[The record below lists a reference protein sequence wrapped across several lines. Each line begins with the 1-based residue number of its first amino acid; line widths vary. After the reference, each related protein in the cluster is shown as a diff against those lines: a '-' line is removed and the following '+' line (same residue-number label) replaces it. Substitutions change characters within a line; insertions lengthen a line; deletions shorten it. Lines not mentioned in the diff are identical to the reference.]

1 MIANIKLSTKHLH
14 KFLYKTK
21 TCLKNVFKKSHPF
34 TKGSVGACMQ
44 ILNLTIQRH
53 TTAKDKNLY
62 MCYKNI
68 ILGEKNSIASSH
80 SSKLSVS
87 TVLIRS
93 YGWYKAMLSANLPF
107 YSSLKDLVLRGS
119 LVFHCSYINTV
130 SVGRDA
136 TSKRRPETISGLR
149 RTKQM
154 PHIKTKWTPTSSM
167 STYNTAQTVWIHP
180 EVIPDHSVCL
190 CVHVLYVFS
199 HVYIHLGLLVCV
211 WDTQSDFHVLRHNNT
226 LTYRT

>member
-1 MIANIKLSTKHLH
+1 MIVNIKLSTKHLH

-21 TCLKNVFKKSHPF
+21 THLENVFKKSHPF

-44 ILNLTIQRH
+44 ILNLTIQHH

-87 TVLIRS
+87 IDLIRS

-119 LVFHCSYINTV
+119 LVFHCSFINTV

-167 STYNTAQTVWIHP
+167 STYNTAQTV
-180 EVIPDHSVCL
+180 
-190 CVHVLYVFS
+190 
-199 HVYIHLGLLVCV
+199 
-211 WDTQSDFHVLRHNNT
+211 
-226 LTYRT
+226 

>member
-1 MIANIKLSTKHLH
+1 MFS
-14 KFLYKTK
+14 
-21 TCLKNVFKKSHPF
+21 KKSHPF

-44 ILNLTIQRH
+44 ILNLTFQHH

-87 TVLIRS
+87 IYFIRS
-93 YGWYKAMLSANLPF
+93 YGWYDAMLSANLPF
-107 YSSLKDLVLRGS
+107 YSSPTDLVLRGS

-136 TSKRRPETISGLR
+136 TSKRGPETISGLR

-167 STYNTAQTVWIHP
+167 STYNTAQTV
-180 EVIPDHSVCL
+180 
-190 CVHVLYVFS
+190 
-199 HVYIHLGLLVCV
+199 
-211 WDTQSDFHVLRHNNT
+211 
-226 LTYRT
+226 